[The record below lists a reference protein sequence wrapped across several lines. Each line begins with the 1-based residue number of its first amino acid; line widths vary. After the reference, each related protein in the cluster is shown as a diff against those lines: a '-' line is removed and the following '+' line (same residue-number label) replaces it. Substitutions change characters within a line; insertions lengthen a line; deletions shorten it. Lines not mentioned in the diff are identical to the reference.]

1 MSVPTRARR
10 RPNDGLPE
18 QPAGTWAF
26 TGLPAVTF
34 SRGLPLVF
42 AHIICLAL
50 LASSLFSTGRSV
62 V

>member
-26 TGLPAVTF
+26 TGLKDVA
-34 SRGLPLVF
+34 RK
-42 AHIICLAL
+42 L
-50 LASSLFSTGRSV
+50 LLNEQASDDREGHLRAPEHL
-62 V
+62 